1 MQQEDACMHDDKNHN
16 TAKRL
21 QQHMI
26 IAKQVAV
33 LLNIHCHSL
42 ATHSLLNESICT
54 YRQPI
59 TCCRHVSVCVLYS

>member
-33 LLNIHCHSL
+33 LLTIHRHSL
-42 ATHSLLNESICT
+42 AAHSMLNE
-54 YRQPI
+54 YLLPPW
-59 TCCRHVSVCVLYS
+59 